1 MANKIK
7 FTVVDN
13 TTIELLEDA
22 KKGDRIDLSE
32 LNEIDTTIL
41 STSIQKEID
50 RIKTQAREEVKEELS
65 KQIKSNFQKEFEI
78 KELKIQNDL
87 QNKYKEN
94 EIKLNKEI
102 SEKDAQISKN
112 ENSYNTKL
120 NNQKVEYEKKI
131 SDLDRQISDLKRET
145 KKTTKVIGENLEKWC
160 DNEFKNAQIYGA
172 FENCTWTK
180 DNTLVKDDNDINK
193 KGTKADYIFKS
204 YATLAKNENEILT
217 SVCCEMKTEDHNSS
231 NKQTNKFHWP
241 KLESNRK
248 KKNCEYSLLITE
260 LEMENDFVVQ
270 KVNEYPN
277 MYMVRPPY
285 FVMFL
290 GLLNTTAAKF
300 KSKELELIANENKL
314 NEEYATKK
322 EIDAR
327 LSELKNEIL
336 TKSVK
341 YIEEHAT
348 KIIGNCAKIIK
359 LADDSRNEANTII
372 NSNISSISNKIDGFN
387 LRKMLKTSD
396 GKIHYEIL
404 KDFDTTQDVIL
415 ADKNK
420 NK

>member
-7 FTVVDN
+7 FTVVNN

-22 KKGDRIDLSE
+22 KKGDCIDLSE

-50 RIKTQAREEVKEELS
+50 RIKTQARDEVKKELS
-65 KQIKSNFQKEFEI
+65 KQIESNFQKEFEI
-78 KELKIQNDL
+78 KKLEIQINL
-87 QNKYKEN
+87 QNKYEKKQIE
-94 EIKLNKEI
+94 LNKEI
-102 SEKDAQISKN
+102 SEKNAQISKN
-112 ENSYNTKL
+112 ESSYKTKL
-120 NNQKVEYEKKI
+120 NDQKAEYEKKI
-131 SDLDRQISDLKRET
+131 SNLDRQISDLKRET

-172 FENCTWTK
+172 FENCIWTK
-180 DNTLVKDDNDINK
+180 DNTLVKDDNDFNK

-231 NKQTNKFHWP
+231 NKQTNKFHWSD
-241 KLESNRK
+241 LERNRK

-322 EIDAR
+322 EIDTR
-327 LSELKNEIL
+327 LEELKNEIL

-341 YIEEHAT
+341 YIENNAT
-348 KIIGNCAKIIK
+348 TIINNCAKIIK

-372 NSNISSISNKIDGFN
+372 NSHISSISNKIDCFN

-415 ADKNK
+415 ADRNK

>member
-22 KKGDRIDLSE
+22 KKGDCIDLSE
-32 LNEIDTTIL
+32 LSKIDTTIL

-50 RIKTQAREEVKEELS
+50 RIKTQTRKEAEEELS
-65 KQIKSNFQKEFEI
+65 KQIESNFKKEFENKKLEIQI
-78 KELKIQNDL
+78 KLEKE
-87 QNKYKEN
+87 YKEN

-102 SEKDAQISKN
+102 FEKDAQISKN

-120 NNQKVEYEKKI
+120 NNQKAEYEKKI
-131 SDLDRQISDLKRET
+131 SNLDREISDLKRET

-172 FENCTWTK
+172 FENCIWTK
-180 DNTLVKDDNDINK
+180 DNTLVKDDNDFNK

-231 NKQTNKFHWP
+231 NKQTNKSHWSN
-241 KLESNRK
+241 LENNRK

-314 NEEYATKK
+314 NEKYATKK

-327 LSELKNEIL
+327 LEELKNEIL
-336 TKSVK
+336 KNSVK
-341 YIEEHAT
+341 NIEKNAT
-348 KIIGNCAKIIK
+348 TIIDNCVKIIK
-359 LADDSRNEANTII
+359 LADDSRNKANTII
-372 NSNISSISNKIDGFN
+372 NSHISSISNKIDGFN

-396 GKIHYEIL
+396 GKIHYDIL

-415 ADKNK
+415 ADRNK